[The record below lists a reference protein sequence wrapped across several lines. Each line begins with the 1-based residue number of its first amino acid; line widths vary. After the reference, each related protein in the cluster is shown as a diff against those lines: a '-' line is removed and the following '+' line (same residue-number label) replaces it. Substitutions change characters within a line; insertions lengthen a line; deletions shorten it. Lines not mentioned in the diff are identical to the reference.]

1 MHDPP
6 PRAESAAPSEPSGAK
21 SWQRRVLRVLK
32 WSALALAGVL
42 LAGVLTVVLVVRHY
56 QAGLPSVAELK
67 RYHPPEVTRVLARDG
82 SVLASLFV
90 ERRTVVPFAEIP
102 QHVKL
107 AFLAAEDASFY
118 EHRGLNYLGMLRAL
132 AVNLRAGRTKQ
143 GASTITQQVI
153 KNVVLTAERNYER
166 KIKETILARE
176 LERTLGKDE
185 IFELYLNQIYLGHG
199 RYGVEEA
206 SRYYFG
212 KKVHD
217 IDLAEAATLAGL
229 VASPERF
236 SPRHDEARSLERR
249 HYVLGQML
257 EKGFITRELFQAAY
271 DAPLR
276 LAPVSDGESDLAPE
290 AVSYALS
297 QLPALLGKDA
307 TKPGSPGQETDA
319 HAGHV
324 VQTSIDPAL
333 QAAARKAVRDA
344 LDAYAHRQKL
354 EAPFTAETRK
364 LWGKPANVPPKPNK
378 PAVGHVV
385 AVQDDAGSV
394 DVDVGGARCRALLRS
409 EERFNPKHLPPSEF
423 TKVGAVLRVVLDAEP
438 APSPDAPPAP
448 CHLALGPEAALVAID
463 VRTREVRALI
473 GGYDAIPGGL
483 DRATRARR
491 QPGSAFKPFLYSF
504 ALSSRRFTPASVL
517 TLPNVARPGH
527 PAVLTDAGV
536 PAPNRT
542 LTLRDALAQ
551 SDNDAAEL
559 LLKEVGAPN
568 VVTWAHALGIDSE
581 LQPTPSLALGAYE
594 VTPLELVN
602 AVATFA
608 AGGELEPPKL
618 LVGVAGVDL
627 DAARA
632 RVPKH
637 RVMSPEEAYLT
648 TSLLESVVA
657 RGTGQR
663 ARALK
668 RPVAGKTGTTNAAK
682 DAWFVGYS
690 TELVAAVWVG
700 YDEPLPLGPGE
711 AGAQT
716 ALPAWVAFM
725 KAAHEGHPATE
736 FPKPSGIVTVQID
749 PGTGLLAYPG
759 ETEAVDEEF
768 LAGTE
773 PTVVASP
780 DAGAPEPG
788 EPALDAGTDDEA
800 AEGKAA
806 PTETAS
812 DPSPRAAETTP
823 HGTTDAGIDAASAEV
838 APF

>member
-1 MHDPP
+1 MQESPP
-6 PRAESAAPSEPSGAK
+6 SAEPAAPSGSNE
-21 SWQRRVLRVLK
+21 RRERVLRILK
-32 WSALALAGVL
+32 WSGV
-42 LAGVLTVVLVVRHY
+42 AVLGGIVTAVLVVVLVIRHY

-67 RYHPPEVTRVLARDG
+67 QYHPPEVTRVLARDG
-82 SVLASLFV
+82 TVLASIFV

-118 EHRGLNYLGMLRAL
+118 EHRGLNYLGMLRAV
-132 AVNLRAGRTKQ
+132 AVNLRAGHTKQ

-153 KNVVLTAERNYER
+153 KNVVLTADRNYER

-176 LERTLGKDE
+176 LERTLSKDE
-185 IFELYLNQIYLGHG
+185 ILELYLNQIYLGHG

-212 KKVHD
+212 KKVRD

-236 SPRHDEARSLERR
+236 SPRRDEARSLERR
-249 HYVLGQML
+249 HYVLAQML
-257 EKGFITRELFQAAY
+257 EKGFVTRELYQRAY

-290 AVSYALS
+290 AVSYALA
-297 QLPALLGKDA
+297 QLAALAGKDKSDPNA
-307 TKPGSPGQETDA
+307 PA
-319 HAGHV
+319 HAAAPTAHLV
-324 VQTSIDPAL
+324 TTTIDPAL

-364 LWGKPANVPPKPNK
+364 LWGKPAAVPPKPNK
-378 PAVGHVV
+378 AAVGHVL
-385 AVQDDAGSV
+385 AVHDDAGAV
-394 DVDVGGARCRALLRS
+394 DIDVGGAHCRALLRS

-423 TKVGAVLRVVLDAEP
+423 TKPGALLRVVFDTEP
-438 APSPDAPPAP
+438 AASPEAPPVP

-473 GGYDAIPGGL
+473 GGYDAVAGGL
-483 DRATRARR
+483 DRATQARR

-504 ALSSRRFTPASVL
+504 ALYSRRFTPASVL
-517 TLPNVARPGH
+517 TLPNVAHPGH
-527 PAVLTDAGV
+527 PALLTDAGV

-542 LTLRDALAQ
+542 LTLRSAIAQ
-551 SDNDAAEL
+551 SDNDAAQF

-568 VVTWAHALGIDSE
+568 VVTWAHALGIESE

-602 AVATFA
+602 AIATFA
-608 AGGELEPPKL
+608 AGGELEPAKL
-618 LVGVAGVDL
+618 LLSVQGVEL
-627 DAARA
+627 DAVRA

-648 TSLLESVVA
+648 TSLLESVVE

-668 RPVAGKTGTTNAAK
+668 RPVAGKTGTTNGAK
-682 DAWFVGYS
+682 DAWFVGFS
-690 TELVAAVWVG
+690 TELVAGVWVG
-700 YDEPLPLGPGE
+700 YDEPLPLGWGE
-711 AGAQT
+711 SGAAT
-716 ALPAWVAFM
+716 ALPAWVSFM
-725 KAAHEGHPATE
+725 KAAGEGHPVTD
-736 FPKPSGIVTVQID
+736 FPKPGGIVTLHVD
-749 PGTGLLAYPG
+749 PATGLLAYPG
-759 ETEAVDEEF
+759 QTDGVDEEF

-773 PTVVASP
+773 PATVASP
-780 DAGAPEPG
+780 DAGAPD
-788 EPALDAGTDDEA
+788 ALDAGTDDES
-800 AEGKAA
+800 AEGK
-806 PTETAS
+806 
-812 DPSPRAAETTP
+812 TTP
-823 HGTTDAGIDAASAEV
+823 APDTLEAHAAGTQTHGARDVADAGGTVEV

>member
-1 MHDPP
+1 MQESPP
-6 PRAESAAPSEPSGAK
+6 SAEPAAPSGPSE
-21 SWQRRVLRVLK
+21 RRERVLRILK
-32 WSALALAGVL
+32 WSSLAVFGALVTAVL
-42 LAGVLTVVLVVRHY
+42 VVVLVIRHY

-82 SVLASLFV
+82 TVLASIFV
-90 ERRTVVPFAEIP
+90 ERRTVVPFSEIP

-118 EHRGLNYLGMLRAL
+118 EHRGLNYLGMLRAV
-132 AVNLRAGRTKQ
+132 AVNLRAGHTKQ

-153 KNVVLTAERNYER
+153 KNVVLTSDRNYER

-185 IFELYLNQIYLGHG
+185 ILELYLNQIYLGHG

-212 KKVHD
+212 KKVRD

-236 SPRHDEARSLERR
+236 SPRRDEARSLERR
-249 HYVLGQML
+249 HYVLAQML
-257 EKGFITRELFQAAY
+257 EKGFVTRELYQQAY

-297 QLPALLGKDA
+297 QLAALAGKDKA
-307 TKPGSPGQETDA
+307 DPPGHEAAPAA
-319 HAGHV
+319 HLV
-324 VQTSIDPAL
+324 TTTIDPML

-364 LWGKPANVPPKPNK
+364 LWGKPATVPPKPNK
-378 PAVGHVV
+378 AAVGHVL
-385 AVQDDAGSV
+385 AVHDDAGAV
-394 DVDVGGARCRALLRS
+394 DIDVGGAHCRALLRS

-423 TKVGAVLRVVLDAEP
+423 TKAGALLRVVFDTEP
-438 APSPDAPPAP
+438 APSPDAPPVP

-473 GGYDAIPGGL
+473 GGYEAVAGGL
-483 DRATRARR
+483 DRATQARR

-504 ALSSRRFTPASVL
+504 ALYSRRFTPASVL
-517 TLPNVARPGH
+517 TLPNVAHPGH
-527 PAVLTDAGV
+527 PALLTDAGV

-542 LTLRDALAQ
+542 LTLRSAIAQ
-551 SDNDAAEL
+551 SDNDAAQF

-568 VVTWAHALGIDSE
+568 VVTWAHALGIESE

-602 AVATFA
+602 AIATFA

-618 LVGVAGVDL
+618 LLSVQGVDL
-627 DAARA
+627 DAVRA
-632 RVPKH
+632 RVPKR
-637 RVMSPEEAYLT
+637 RVLSPEEAYLT
-648 TSLLESVVA
+648 TSLLESVVE

-663 ARALK
+663 ARTLK
-668 RPVAGKTGTTNAAK
+668 RPVAGKTGTTNGAK
-682 DAWFVGYS
+682 DAWFVGFS
-690 TELVAAVWVG
+690 TELVAGVWVG
-700 YDEPLPLGPGE
+700 YDEPLPLGWGE
-711 AGAQT
+711 AGAAT
-716 ALPAWVAFM
+716 ALPAWVSFM
-725 KAAHEGHPATE
+725 KAAHEGHPVTD
-736 FPKPSGIVTVQID
+736 FPRPGGIVTLHID
-749 PGTGLLAYPG
+749 PATGLLAYSG
-759 ETEAVDEEF
+759 QTDAVDEEF

-773 PTVVASP
+773 PGAVASP
-780 DAGAPEPG
+780 DAGAAD
-788 EPALDAGTDDEA
+788 ALDAGTDDES
-800 AEGKAA
+800 AEGKTQLGDA
-806 PTETAS
+806 PDAT
-812 DPSPRAAETTP
+812 
-823 HGTTDAGIDAASAEV
+823 HGADTSSHGVRDAGAAAEV

>member
-1 MHDPP
+1 L
-6 PRAESAAPSEPSGAK
+6 S
-21 SWQRRVLRVLK
+21 VLK
-32 WSALALAGVL
+32 WSALGVVAAALAGVL
-42 LAGVLTVVLVVRHY
+42 GVVLVIRHY

-82 SVLASLFV
+82 TVLASLFV

-118 EHRGLNYLGMLRAL
+118 EHRGLNYVGMLRAL
-132 AVNLRAGRTKQ
+132 VVNVRAGRTKQ

-153 KNVVLTAERNYER
+153 KNVVLTADRNYQR

-176 LERTLGKDE
+176 LEQTLSKDE

-212 KKVHD
+212 KKVRD

-236 SPRHDEARSLERR
+236 SPRHDEARSRERR
-249 HYVLGQML
+249 HYVLDQML
-257 EKGFITRELFQAAY
+257 EKGFVTRELHQSAY

-290 AVSYALS
+290 AVSYALAE
-297 QLPALLGKDA
+297 LPALIGKDTA
-307 TKPGSPGQETDA
+307 TAPNAAQASSHT
-319 HAGHV
+319 GHV

-364 LWGKPANVPPKPNK
+364 LWGKPATVPPKPNK
-378 PAVGHVV
+378 AAVGHVL
-385 AVQDDAGSV
+385 AVHDDAGSV
-394 DVDVGGARCRALLRS
+394 DIDVGGARCRALLRS

-423 TKVGAVLRVVLDAEP
+423 TKVGALLRVVFDTEP
-438 APSPDAPPAP
+438 VASPDAPPAA
-448 CHLALGPEAALVAID
+448 CHLALGPEAALVALD
-463 VRTREVRALI
+463 VRTREIRALI
-473 GGYDAIPGGL
+473 GGYDAIAGGL

-542 LTLRDALAQ
+542 LSVRNAIAQ
-551 SDNDAAEL
+551 SDNDAAEF

-568 VVTWAHALGIDSE
+568 VVTWAHALGIESE
-581 LQPTPSLALGAYE
+581 LEPTPSLALGAYE

-602 AVATFA
+602 AIATFA

-618 LVGVAGVDL
+618 VTGVEGVDL
-627 DAARA
+627 GAARA

-648 TSLLESVVA
+648 TSLLESVVE

-668 RPVAGKTGTTNAAK
+668 RPVAGKTGTTNGAK
-682 DAWFVGYS
+682 DTWFVGYS
-690 TELVAAVWVG
+690 TDIVAGVWVG
-700 YDEPLPLGPGE
+700 YDEPLPLGWGE
-711 AGAQT
+711 SGAQT
-716 ALPAWVAFM
+716 ALPAWVSFM
-725 KAAHEGHPATE
+725 KVAHEGHPATD
-736 FPKPSGIVTVQID
+736 FPKPSGIVTVHID
-749 PGTGLLAYPG
+749 PATGLLAYPG
-759 ETEAVDEEF
+759 QTDGVDEEF
-768 LAGTE
+768 LPGTE
-773 PTVVASP
+773 PSTVASP
-780 DAGAPEPG
+780 DAGAPDES
-788 EPALDAGTDDEA
+788 ERATLDGGVDDES
-800 AEGKAA
+800 AEGKTQTSETTA
-806 PTETAS
+806 ETAS
-812 DPSPRAAETTP
+812 GTPR
-823 HGTTDAGIDAASAEV
+823 DAGADLGATAV

>member
-1 MHDPP
+1 MQEPP
-6 PRAESAAPSEPSGAK
+6 PSAEPADPSGP
-21 SWQRRVLRVLK
+21 SSRRERVLRILK
-32 WSALALAGVL
+32 WSGLAVLVALVAAL
-42 LAGVLTVVLVVRHY
+42 LAIVLVVRHY

-82 SVLASLFV
+82 TVLASIFV
-90 ERRTVVPFAEIP
+90 ERRTVVPFSEIP

-118 EHRGLNYLGMLRAL
+118 EHRGLNYLGMLRAV
-132 AVNLRAGRTKQ
+132 AVNLRAGHTKQ

-153 KNVVLTAERNYER
+153 KNVVLTSDRHYER

-185 IFELYLNQIYLGHG
+185 ILELYLNQIYLGHG
-199 RYGVEEA
+199 RYGIEEA

-212 KKVHD
+212 KKVRD

-236 SPRHDEARSLERR
+236 SPRRDEARSLERR
-249 HYVLGQML
+249 HYVLAQML
-257 EKGFITRELFQAAY
+257 EKGFVTRELYQQAY

-297 QLPALLGKDA
+297 QLAALAGKDKADA
-307 TKPGSPGQETDA
+307 TGHEAAPAA
-319 HAGHV
+319 HLV
-324 VQTSIDPAL
+324 TTTIDPML

-354 EAPFTAETRK
+354 EAPFTAETRR
-364 LWGKPANVPPKPNK
+364 LWGKPATVPPKPNK
-378 PAVGHVV
+378 AAVGHVL
-385 AVQDDAGSV
+385 AVHDDAGAV
-394 DVDVGGARCRALLRS
+394 DIDVGGAHCRALILR

-423 TKVGAVLRVVLDAEP
+423 TKVGALLRVVFDTEP
-438 APSPDAPPAP
+438 APSADAPPVP

-473 GGYDAIPGGL
+473 GGYEAVAGGL
-483 DRATRARR
+483 DRATQARR

-517 TLPNVARPGH
+517 TLPNVAHPGH
-527 PAVLTDAGV
+527 PALLTDAGV

-542 LTLRDALAQ
+542 LTLRSAIAQ
-551 SDNDAAEL
+551 SDNDAAQF

-568 VVTWAHALGIDSE
+568 VVTWAHALGIESE
-581 LQPTPSLALGAYE
+581 LQPTLSLALGAYE

-602 AVATFA
+602 AIATFA

-618 LVGVAGVDL
+618 LLSVQGVDL
-627 DAARA
+627 DAVRA

-637 RVMSPEEAYLT
+637 RVLSPEEAYLT
-648 TSLLESVVA
+648 TSLLESVVE

-663 ARALK
+663 ARTLK
-668 RPVAGKTGTTNAAK
+668 RPVAGKTGTTNGAK
-682 DAWFVGYS
+682 DAWFVGFS
-690 TELVAAVWVG
+690 TELVAGVWVG
-700 YDEPLPLGPGE
+700 YDEPLPLGWGE
-711 AGAQT
+711 AGAAT
-716 ALPAWVAFM
+716 ALPAWVSFM
-725 KAAHEGHPATE
+725 KAAHEGHPVTD
-736 FPKPSGIVTVQID
+736 FPRPGGIVTLHVD
-749 PGTGLLAYPG
+749 PATGLLAYPG
-759 ETEAVDEEF
+759 QTDGVDEEF

-773 PTVVASP
+773 PATVASP
-780 DAGAPEPG
+780 DAGAAD
-788 EPALDAGTDDEA
+788 ALDAGTDDES
-800 AEGKAA
+800 AEGK
-806 PTETAS
+806 
-812 DPSPRAAETTP
+812 TP
-823 HGTTDAGIDAASAEV
+823 LGDTPDGTHGADTSTHGVRDAGATAEV